1 MAEYDGRYGN
11 GYGYGPTSPA
21 KDQSNINPDSPYGAK
36 LLGNSSQWRYSPD
49 GRGGVNYFYGST
61 PVTNSNFSIGSGQN
75 YAAIEAAEA
84 AKYPKPTGNA
94 AQDTGGAFDWNLE
107 LPTPPV
113 SNFFGSGGSTA
124 PQYTAADER
133 AAYDDQINAINR
145 LLGYTDQQRNSGLE
159 SLRAGLDDQTKTL
172 NARKARTMAGY
183 DQQGMENAQDK
194 ERGVSE
200 VDNFANSSYR
210 NLQRLLQ
217 GGNAGNS
224 SVGRE
229 LMPYLVSKAAGTR
242 RQGVFETAGQ
252 NDQAIATARDDADYE
267 YGQSA
272 QDLENQRK
280 SQEKSFL
287 ESIYGK
293 QNELTSQRKDL
304 EIKRAMANGQGYAAA
319 RSAGDAS
326 QASINDRMDQLAS
339 LFGQYK
345 PTYNARSMSL
355 KTPELSKF
363 TVDKAALKNSDSRLP
378 AESSYYLTQLK
389 KKQELGL

>member
-11 GYGYGPTSPA
+11 GYGYGPTSPTV
-21 KDQSNINPDSPYGAK
+21 QPSSINPNSVYGAK
-36 LLGNSSQWRYSPD
+36 LLGPSDSWRYSFD
-49 GRGGVNYFYGST
+49 GKGGVNYFYGST
-61 PVTNSNFSIGSGQN
+61 PVTNANFGVGSGQN

-84 AKYPKPTGNA
+84 AKYPKPVNFSINTDPSFNTD
-94 AQDTGGAFDWNLE
+94 QLTDTG
-107 LPTPPV
+107 
-113 SNFFGSGGSTA
+113 STSYSSA
-124 PQYTAADER
+124 SQYSAADER
-133 AAYDDQINAINR
+133 AAYDDQISSINR
-145 LLGYTDQQRNSGLE
+145 LLGYTDQQRDSGLE

-183 DQQGMENAQDK
+183 DQQGIENSQDK
-194 ERGVSE
+194 QQGIND

-252 NDQAIATARDDADYE
+252 NERSIATAKDDADYE

-304 EIKRAMANGQGYAAA
+304 EIKRAMANGKGYAAA

-326 QASINDRMDQLAS
+326 QASINDRMGQLAS

-355 KTPELSKF
+355 KTPELSKY